1 MQISTIIIITL
12 LIVALYI
19 YTAERFDVVET
30 VGKYVGNFM
39 KDVITG
45 RYIKEPSKDQKREI
59 IGIAD
64 IIKDKIRD
72 MLYNIRRYAE
82 D

>member
-45 RYIKEPSKDQKREI
+45 RYIKEPSEDQKQKI
-59 IGIAD
+59 ID
-64 IIKDKIRD
+64 ITEQFKEKIRD
-72 MLYNIRRYAE
+72 TLKNIRRYAE